1 MRTSTSIDGRI
12 VKCEFRN
19 DPIVIRINKFNEET
33 AKAFSVAMAKAHESD
48 QPIIPIVIDSYGGI
62 VDSLFSMVSDIQN
75 AEKTVAT
82 IVVGKAMS
90 CGSVLMSMGTDGY
103 RFIDKNARVMI
114 HEVAAGDWGK
124 VTDFTARADE
134 IKRINKQLFTLMAA
148 NCGKPEDYFVK
159 EMFNRNNADWYLT
172 PEEAVTHGLANKI
185 HVPSMH
191 RKVSIDYTFG

>member
-1 MRTSTSIDGRI
+1 MRITTQVDGRI

-19 DPIVIRINKFNEET
+19 DPITIRVNKFDEDS
-33 AKAFSVAMAKAHESD
+33 AKAFSVAMSKAHESD

-82 IVVGKAMS
+82 IVIGKAMS
-90 CGSVLMSMGTDGY
+90 CGSVLMTMGTDGY

-124 VTDFTARADE
+124 ATDFTARAEE
-134 IKRINKQLFTLMAA
+134 IKRINTQLFGLMAA
-148 NCGKPEDYFVK
+148 NCGKSEDYFVK

-172 PEEAVTHGLANKI
+172 PEEAIKHGLANKI
-185 HVPSMH
+185 HIPKMQ
-191 RKVSIDYTFG
+191 RDVSVDYTFG

>member
-1 MRTSTSIDGRI
+1 MRTTTFVDGRI
-12 VKCEFRN
+12 TKCEFRHN
-19 DPIVIRINKFNEET
+19 PVIIRVNKFTEDS
-33 AKAFSVAMAKAHESD
+33 AKEFSKLMIKAHESD
-48 QPIIPIVIDSYGGI
+48 QPVIPIVIDSYGGI

-90 CGSVLMSMGTDGY
+90 CGAALMTMGSDGY

-114 HEVAAGDWGK
+114 HEVSSGEWGK

-134 IKRINKQLFTLMAA
+134 TKRLNQQIFTLMAV

-172 PEEAVTHGLANKI
+172 AEEAVKHGLANKVRI
-185 HVPSMH
+185 PKMERRVT
-191 RKVSIDYTFG
+191 IDYTFE